1 MRRVSATLG
10 LLAVIG
16 LAPPV
21 HAKEITVGL
30 IPKGPIPWF
39 NDCDKGAKAEAAK
52 LGVNYQ
58 WVVPV
63 DTQGSSQVTVIEQ
76 LTARKVDGIGIS
88 VDEPKSVVHAL
99 KEFTARGGK
108 LITFDSDSPMSGRS
122 MFIGTNNFAAGA
134 IVGENMAKALNGKGS
149 VGIITGELGAVDQN
163 ARIAGF
169 RKALSKYPGI
179 KIVALEGANDNLATG
194 VPVVEAVLRSHPNI
208 TGLFGVGD
216 EEAPA
221 IAKALG
227 EEEFRDRQSKITV
240 LAFDD
245 DTDTLKGIKAGLIQ
259 STVVQRPTT
268 ECTLVVR
275 NLVDQINGQ
284 LPKGN
289 IDTGVT
295 VVTKD
300 NMTSYTK

>member
-1 MRRVSATLG
+1 MKRLCATLG
-10 LLAVIG
+10 LLAIIG

-52 LGVNYQ
+52 LGVNYE

-76 LTARKVDGIGIS
+76 LSARKVDGIGIS
-88 VDEPKSVVHAL
+88 VDEPKSVVHSL
-99 KEFTARGGK
+99 KEFTAHGGK
-108 LITFDSDSPMSGRS
+108 LITFDSDSPKSGRS

-134 IVGENMAKALNGKGS
+134 IVGENMAKALNGEGA

-179 KIVALEGANDNLATG
+179 KIVALEGASDNLATG

-216 EEAPA
+216 EEGPA

-227 EEEFRDRQSKITV
+227 EEEFRDRQPKITV

-245 DTDTLKGIKAGLIQ
+245 DADTLKGIEAGVIR

-268 ECTLVVR
+268 ECTLVVQ
-275 NLVDQINGQ
+275 NLVDQIKGQ
-284 LPKGN
+284 PPKGD

-295 VVTKD
+295 VVTK
-300 NMTSYTK
+300 NNINSYTK